1 MNGLWE
7 SPARL
12 GLKEAEMTLAL
23 KRIAAF
29 FLIVIVTG
37 CEEGPF
43 GNTPPQGRP
52 DWMKDRKPAN
62 ANND

>member
-1 MNGLWE
+1 MT
-7 SPARL
+7 RY
-12 GLKEAEMTLAL
+12 LKMIFA
-23 KRIAAF
+23 I

-52 DWMKDRKPAN
+52 DWMKDRKPSN
-62 ANND
+62 ANTD